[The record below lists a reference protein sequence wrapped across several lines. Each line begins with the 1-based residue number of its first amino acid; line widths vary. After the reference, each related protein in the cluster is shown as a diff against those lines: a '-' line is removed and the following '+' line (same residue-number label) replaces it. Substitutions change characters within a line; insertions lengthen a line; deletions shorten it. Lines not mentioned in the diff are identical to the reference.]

1 MTSHLTTPG
10 GGPAC
15 GAAPTL
21 FDSPEPDNVTCGR
34 CRRTIKFRRAVGH
47 AATDGAPRAL
57 RKPSESALSGSAH
70 LERAGREPDGPKR
83 LLSRRGPGVSPGG
96 AERFEAP

>member
-15 GAAPTL
+15 GADPTL

-34 CRRTIKFRRAVGH
+34 CRRTVEFSRAVEH
-47 AATDGAPRAL
+47 AAPASSPPRASQ
-57 RKPSESALSGSAH
+57 KA
-70 LERAGREPDGPKR
+70 
-83 LLSRRGPGVSPGG
+83 
-96 AERFEAP
+96 F

>member
-1 MTSHLTTPG
+1 MTHLTTPG

-34 CRRTIKFRRAVGH
+34 CRQTVEFRRVVEH
-47 AATDGAPRAL
+47 AATAGAAPR
-57 RKPSESALSGSAH
+57 PSQKAY
-70 LERAGREPDGPKR
+70 
-83 LLSRRGPGVSPGG
+83 
-96 AERFEAP
+96 

>member
-1 MTSHLTTPG
+1 MTHLTTPG

-34 CRRTIKFRRAVGH
+34 CRRTVEFRRVVEH
-47 AATDGAPRAL
+47 AATAGAAPR
-57 RKPSESALSGSAH
+57 PSQKAC
-70 LERAGREPDGPKR
+70 
-83 LLSRRGPGVSPGG
+83 
-96 AERFEAP
+96 